1 MKKSLLILTMIAF
14 INGINAQGNSS
25 VAVANPNVE
34 GLYATP
40 SICAKILRLE
50 LSKLNKYSVYDAFD
64 MEEVYDEDSN
74 YRSNCLSKSCLVEFG
89 KKLGA
94 DYMLTGSYDL
104 LANKIV
110 ITLKMIDVKNS
121 TIYKSGLREFTNQEK
136 ELQRMTEIVLKE
148 MHGVPTDKELVD
160 RLKFDNDIIM
170 KSNVGKVSNS
180 GPRIGVGFMTGS
192 FYEFATRSKAQGG
205 LDIVPAVSMIGYQL
219 EAQYVGTDNF
229 SALAEFILNVN
240 GLEQGKFL
248 PTLSILNGFRF
259 GSAGWEFAFGPGFTL
274 SKTSNGFFDTEGHY
288 GNAGHYYSVEE
299 YSFPPSDWEA
309 HVAAHN
315 NDPNNTDMLSYD
327 DYLTKNYVIEET
339 LDDRASVKGAFMF
352 VMAFGRTFRAGALN
366 IPVNI
371 FYSSRQGGGIAGI
384 NVGFNVTKK
393 KTTLITGM

>member
-1 MKKSLLILTMIAF
+1 MKKLLLILTMIAF

-25 VAVANPNVE
+25 LAVANPNVE

-64 MEEVYDEDSN
+64 MEEVYDEDSS
-74 YRSNCLSKSCLVEFG
+74 YRINCLSKSCLVEFG
-89 KKLGA
+89 EKLGA
-94 DYMLTGSYDL
+94 NYMLTGTFDL

-110 ITLKMIDVKNS
+110 ISLKIIDVKNNS
-121 TIYKSGLREFTNQEK
+121 IYKSGVREFTNQEK
-136 ELQRMTEIVLKE
+136 ELQRMTEVVLKE
-148 MHGVPTDKELVD
+148 MHGVPTDKELTD
-160 RLKFDNDIIM
+160 RLKFDNDIIT

-180 GPRIGVGFMTGS
+180 GPRVGVGIMTGS

-240 GLEQGKFL
+240 GLEQGKFM

-274 SKTSNGFFDTEGHY
+274 SKTSNGFFDTEGYY
-288 GNAGHYYSVEE
+288 GNAGDYIS
-299 YSFPPSDWEA
+299 SDDW
-309 HVAAHN
+309 HSDYVQSQGYAA
-315 NDPNNTDMLSYD
+315 NDYENFG
-327 DYLTKNYVIEET
+327 YLMEET

-393 KTTLITGM
+393 KSTLTSGL

>member
-1 MKKSLLILTMIAF
+1 MLAF
-14 INGINAQGNSS
+14 IHGINAQGNSS

-89 KKLGA
+89 EKLGT
-94 DYMLTGSYDL
+94 DYMLTGSFDL

-110 ITLKMIDVKNS
+110 ISLKMIDVKNNS
-121 TIYKSGLREFTNQEK
+121 IYKSGLREFTNQEK

-180 GPRIGVGFMTGS
+180 GPRIGVGIMTGS

-274 SKTSNGFFDTEGHY
+274 SKTSDGFFDTENHY
-288 GNAGHYYSVEE
+288 GKGSGAYIS
-299 YSFPPSDWEA
+299 SDDW
-309 HVAAHN
+309 HSDYVQSQGYAA
-315 NDPNNTDMLSYD
+315 NDYENFG
-327 DYLTKNYVIEET
+327 YLMEET

-393 KTTLITGM
+393 KTTLTSGL